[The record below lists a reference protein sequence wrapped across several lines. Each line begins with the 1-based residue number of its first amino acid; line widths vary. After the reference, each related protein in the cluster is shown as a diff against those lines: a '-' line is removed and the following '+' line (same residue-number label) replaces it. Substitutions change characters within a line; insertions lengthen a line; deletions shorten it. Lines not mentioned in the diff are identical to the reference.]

1 MGKTLY
7 ETARPTVISVR
18 VADDQMEVIRRLME
32 KKKMS
37 ASDIMRE
44 AFHVLVENAERKRM
58 DAIRAAA
65 VKYTG
70 ARVDVALDAHQCA

>member
-1 MGKTLY
+1 MGKPVSVNPK
-7 ETARPTVISVR
+7 PTVISVR
-18 VADDQMEVIRRLME
+18 VTDDQMEEIRRLME

-44 AFHVLVENAERKRM
+44 AFCSFVENAEQRRM

-65 VKYTG
+65 LKYTE
-70 ARVDVALDAHQCA
+70 ARGEA

>member
-70 ARVDVALDAHQCA
+70 ARVDAALDAHQCA

>member
-1 MGKTLY
+1 MGKSVCVNPK
-7 ETARPTVISVR
+7 PTVISVR
-18 VADDQMEVIRRLME
+18 VTDEQMEEIRLLME

-44 AFHVLVENAERKRM
+44 AFHAFVDSAERKRM

-65 VKYTG
+65 LKYTE
-70 ARVDVALDAHQCA
+70 ARGEA

>member
-1 MGKTLY
+1 MGKPVSVNPK
-7 ETARPTVISVR
+7 PTVISVR
-18 VADDQMEVIRRLME
+18 VTDDQMEEIRRLME

-44 AFHVLVENAERKRM
+44 AFRSFMENAEQRRM

-65 VKYTG
+65 LKYSE
-70 ARVDVALDAHQCA
+70 ARGT

>member
-1 MGKTLY
+1 MGKPVSVNPK
-7 ETARPTVISVR
+7 PTVISVR
-18 VADDQMEVIRRLME
+18 VTDDQMEEIRRLME

-44 AFHVLVENAERKRM
+44 AFRSFVENAEQRRM

-65 VKYTG
+65 LKYSE
-70 ARVDVALDAHQCA
+70 ARGT

>member
-1 MGKTLY
+1 MGKTIY

-18 VADDQMEVIRRLME
+18 VADDQMEEIRRLME

-44 AFHVLVENAERKRM
+44 AFRVLVENAERKRM
-58 DAIRAAA
+58 DTIRAAA

-70 ARVDVALDAHQCA
+70 TRVDATLDAHPCA

>member
-1 MGKTLY
+1 MGKPVSVNPK
-7 ETARPTVISVR
+7 PTVISVR
-18 VADDQMEVIRRLME
+18 VTDDQMEEIRRLME

-44 AFHVLVENAERKRM
+44 AFRSFMENAEQSRM

-65 VKYTG
+65 LKYSE
-70 ARVDVALDAHQCA
+70 ARGT